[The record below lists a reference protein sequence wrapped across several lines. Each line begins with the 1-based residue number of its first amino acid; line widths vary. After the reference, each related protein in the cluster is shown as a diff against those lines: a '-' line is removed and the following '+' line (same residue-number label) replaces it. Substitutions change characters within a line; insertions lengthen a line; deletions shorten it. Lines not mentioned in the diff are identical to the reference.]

1 MCLFTRFRQGFKK
14 AFRWC
19 PCTGK
24 YEDHDLLLQHTQR
37 QVTRMTR
44 TITDT
49 TDVSKYAYND
59 RNGSS
64 NAKQLNTIADRSTY
78 GSEKVKNGRY
88 KGFTRV
94 PKEENCVW
102 YWLSSACMQICLCM
116 RVFRGENSFILL
128 VVQNTAFDNGVY
140 YCTSGYVNRQARV
153 NACNLVCCQCVRASR

>member
-1 MCLFTRFRQGFKK
+1 MLDTSLHCCTMVFVSFYPYGMCLFTRFRQGFKK

-64 NAKQLNTIADRSTY
+64 NAKQLNTIADRGTY

-94 PKEENCVW
+94 PKEENCV
-102 YWLSSACMQICLCM
+102 
-116 RVFRGENSFILL
+116 
-128 VVQNTAFDNGVY
+128 
-140 YCTSGYVNRQARV
+140 
-153 NACNLVCCQCVRASR
+153 